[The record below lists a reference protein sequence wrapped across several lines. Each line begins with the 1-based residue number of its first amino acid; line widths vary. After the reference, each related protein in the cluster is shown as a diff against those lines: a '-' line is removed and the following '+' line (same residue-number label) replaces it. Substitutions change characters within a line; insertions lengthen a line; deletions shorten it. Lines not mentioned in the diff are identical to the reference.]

1 MDKSKPP
8 VLPNVFR
15 LRSASERTRAGID
28 DAPPRL
34 TDSGDRAVAP
44 QSRSGQ
50 VEPRASEPPDKPSIA
65 VYYRNEGEVSEG
77 FFMALRAMG
86 VAVDPLTEPL
96 KHPVRASKAVKTP
109 SSQDR

>member
-8 VLPNVFR
+8 ILPNEFR
-15 LRSASERTRAGID
+15 LRSASERTCVD
-28 DAPPRL
+28 SDAPPRL
-34 TDSGDRAVAP
+34 TNSGDRAVAP